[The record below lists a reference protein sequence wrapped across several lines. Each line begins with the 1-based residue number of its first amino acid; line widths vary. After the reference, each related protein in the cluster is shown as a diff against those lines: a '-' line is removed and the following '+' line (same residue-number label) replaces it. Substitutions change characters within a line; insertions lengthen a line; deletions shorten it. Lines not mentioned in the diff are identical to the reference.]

1 MMNSFTNSP
10 FASANDYYPVLI
22 FGNILTQANVP
33 FYYIPLMF
41 GIVTPISI
49 LILFLIGFH
58 KTVKELKKPLHLL
71 LFIWILVPIIIY
83 AIINISIYN
92 IIRHVLFLV
101 PPLCILAG
109 VGGAYLIK
117 SLNKFIPKKKRLEKI
132 FQTMIFIIIF
142 SLPLIDTITYHPYQ
156 TTYFNRLIG
165 GIKGAEENFELEYWG
180 NSYKEG
186 SKWLNENAEENATI
200 IVPIAEWLPR
210 YYLRKDISIKKEIN
224 TYEKN
229 LYVMF
234 MIDNTYKNNL
244 MNTLESSKK
253 SIHSIII
260 KRVPILQI
268 YKLSKIEK

>member
-1 MMNSFTNSP
+1 
-10 FASANDYYPVLI
+10 
-22 FGNILTQANVP
+22 
-33 FYYIPLMF
+33 
-41 GIVTPISI
+41 
-49 LILFLIGFH
+49 
-58 KTVKELKKPLHLL
+58 
-71 LFIWILVPIIIY
+71 
-83 AIINISIYN
+83 
-92 IIRHVLFLV
+92 
-101 PPLCILAG
+101 
-109 VGGAYLIK
+109 
-117 SLNKFIPKKKRLEKI
+117 
-132 FQTMIFIIIF
+132 IFIIIF